1 MDSLVLIVIGALA
14 AAALIGALVW
24 RWGRGSLS
32 ITGTNSS
39 VERDFRNLFAMTSKE
54 RQEAMITG
62 LMDRKKCTRHDA
74 MRLAV
79 DDRRHFR

>member
-1 MDSLVLIVIGALA
+1 MDRLMLTVIGAAA

-24 RWGRGSLS
+24 HWRRRNGISRT
-32 ITGTNSS
+32 TGHPI
-39 VERDFRNLFAMTSKE
+39 ERDFRNVFAMTSKE

-62 LMDRKKCTRHDA
+62 LMDRKKCTRLEA

-79 DDRRHFR
+79 EDRRHYR